1 MSRITV
7 IIPIYNAE
15 KYLSATFRCLRNQSF
30 TDFEVLLVNDG
41 STDDSE
47 RICLEAAGSDARFRY
62 VYQENQGVSAARNHG
77 MALSKGEY
85 ITFIDADDDIP
96 DNYLEALYNALT
108 ANNCQVSVCDVTV
121 ITDGK
126 ATARFN
132 MPPQQL
138 TQPEALEYLLT
149 RTKINSGPC
158 AKLFKREVLE
168 GVAFPPLKAYED
180 ILFVVDA
187 LCQCDRVA
195 VTDETE
201 YRYIQ
206 NAGSAMS
213 TFMKMPSKDIVTA
226 SERLLAFLIE
236 RQDLSPHCFYITAS
250 HLMQYVIPLAN
261 REEAEAKAFIAAA
274 KSVYR
279 KYRCNILKCSAF
291 PWKEKIVY
299 LLAAYGWLYQ
309 DKKFTRI

>member
-1 MSRITV
+1 MPFLS
-7 IIPIYNAE
+7 IIVPIYNSS
-15 KYLSATFRCLRNQSF
+15 LFLDRCIQSIASQSF
-30 TDFEVLLVNDG
+30 SDFELLLIDDG
-41 STDDSE
+41 STDNSFLLCKQWQS
-47 RICLEAAGSDARFRY
+47 RDARIRVFR
-62 VYQENQGVSAARNHG
+62 QENQGVSAARNHG
-77 MALSKGEY
+77 LALSQGEY
-85 ITFIDADDDIP
+85 ITFIDADDDLP
-96 DNYLEALYNALT
+96 ENYLEVLYNALA
-108 ANNCQVSVCDVTV
+108 ANNCQISVCDVAV

-126 ATARFN
+126 ETARFT

-138 TQPEALEYLLT
+138 TQPEALNFLLT
-149 RTKINSGPC
+149 RTHINSGPC

-180 ILFVVDA
+180 ILFVADV

-226 SERLLAFLIE
+226 SEKLMAFLAE
-236 RQDLSPHCFYITAS
+236 RADLNPRCLYITAS
-250 HLMQYVIPLAN
+250 HLMQYVIPLAS

-274 KSVYR
+274 KNVYR
-279 KYRCNILKCSAF
+279 KFGCNILKCPAF

-299 LLAAYGWLYQ
+299 LLAAYGWLYC
-309 DKKFTRI
+309 DKKLVRI

>member
-1 MSRITV
+1 MSKITV

-15 KYLSATFRCLRNQSF
+15 KYLSGTFRCLRNQSF

-41 STDDSE
+41 STDGSE
-47 RICLEAAGSDARFRY
+47 KICREAADNDKRFRY
-62 VYQENQGVSAARNHG
+62 VHQENQGVSAARNHG
-77 MALSKGEY
+77 LALSQGEY
-85 ITFIDADDDIP
+85 ITFIDADDDLP
-96 DNYLEALYNALT
+96 ENYLEALYSALA
-108 ANNCQVSVCDVTV
+108 ANNCQVSVCDVAV

-126 ATARFN
+126 ETARFT

-138 TQPEALEYLLT
+138 TQPEALNYLLT
-149 RTKINSGPC
+149 RTNINSGPC

-168 GVAFPPLKAYED
+168 GLVFPPLKAYED

-195 VTDETE
+195 VTNQTE

-206 NAGSAMS
+206 NAGSAMR
-213 TFMKMPSKDIVTA
+213 TFMKMPAKDIVTA
-226 SERLLAFLIE
+226 SEKLLAFLAE
-236 RQDLSPHCFYITAS
+236 SADLNPRCFYITAS
-250 HLMQYVIPLAN
+250 HLMQYVIPLAS

-274 KSVYR
+274 KNVYR
-279 KYRCNILKCSAF
+279 KFGCNILKCPAF

-299 LLAAYGWLYQ
+299 LLAACGWLYC
-309 DKKFTRI
+309 DKKLVRI